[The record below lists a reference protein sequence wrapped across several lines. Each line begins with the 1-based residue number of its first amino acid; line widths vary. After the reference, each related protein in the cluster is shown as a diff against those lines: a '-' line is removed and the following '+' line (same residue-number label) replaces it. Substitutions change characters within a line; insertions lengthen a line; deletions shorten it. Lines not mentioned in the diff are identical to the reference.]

1 MLQNC
6 FVFRFFILV
15 LSFLLGA
22 SLSYGQSD
30 LILTAVFDGPLSI
43 GVPKGVEIYV
53 INDIPDLSVYGLGS
67 ANDGGGTDGEEFTF
81 PSIAATA
88 GEYLYVASESTGFSF
103 FFDFAPDDVRP
114 AVSINGDDAIELFQ
128 NGSVVD
134 IFGTVD
140 CDPNAG
146 SSPCPDWEYSD
157 GWAYRNNHTGPD
169 GNTFILGNWSFSGI
183 NALDGETSNGSATYP
198 VPIGTFQYAT
208 TCVLPSLAA
217 TNLNITGVASTS
229 ANLTWTSGDG
239 EARIVIVK
247 QDFAVD
253 VTPIDNTTYLSN
265 PTFVLGEEIGSGNHV
280 VYHGTGN
287 SVSLTGLTPSQ
298 VYYAKVFEYGCSP
311 GQELYLTSIAPASS
325 IFLAKPENPIL
336 TLDCET
342 TSEFDLSWSNP
353 AAGIWDGYVVIGRQN
368 ASPTTVNSTSPA
380 VLPAANSNFTAAPAI
395 DMNRLLYQGME
406 NSLTVQ
412 GIIPNQNYTFKIFSY
427 RECPSC
433 ANGWEYSSGT
443 QVSGNASLA
452 DVSSLSATP
461 GLTDVQLSWNFNLL
475 CADEI
480 IVVASDNSVSGAPSG
495 GGYVVN
501 SNSFT
506 DPLNPVLNPGE
517 VIVYSSYGS
526 FTSVI
531 NLTTETDYCFKVFVR
546 KGSEWTS
553 GIQVCETPTT
563 TTTLEVGDI
572 AVLAVNTNIVGID
585 EISFVCFKTILP
597 GTSIDLTDNAY
608 QKCGTPNGW
617 GISEGWIRLTRTNTP
632 LAAGEVVTIRND
644 DGAVTILAP
653 DNNWATSEPQP
664 SLQGSLNLDNNGEQ
678 LFILSGGNITGP
690 DASTAASDEGL
701 YVGGKIL
708 FGFNTEG
715 DVWTPICGI
724 SAAGGSANSDK
735 PGNLECFLSYAPTN
749 DDRNKYTGPF
759 SLTTAREWF
768 KRVNDSANWTIY
780 SDNALYSA
788 GEDYVHFNGTSLGRT
803 LPIEGTISTPGVWI
817 GDDNAVWFNCRNW
830 ETLKV
835 PDQSV
840 DVLISDEPTDPII
853 SSAGAVCAKLTL
865 ETASSLTLGNSGS
878 SLEILGDIILDGSIN
893 SSAGSISFTGTGNQ
907 LIGTTVPTAPS
918 TIFANN
924 LTIDKPL
931 NTRVISNESISV
943 SGEVDLVR
951 GILDFKPGSGRLEL
965 DDGAGIV
972 GGSTTS
978 YVSGPLRKTGFT
990 LNQEFKF
997 PVGDYRVITVDST
1010 VNVYNPSFVTTSTTT
1025 NSEAFQSEYFHE
1037 NFNSN
1042 YTNPNNPPPTDGSLE
1057 IVSTCNY
1064 WDIDKIPSGSALQAS
1079 VGLSWG
1085 EGECIDIT
1093 DALSLRV
1100 SSFNGTEWD
1109 NQGLLYG
1116 SGTDNSGW
1124 PAYSNGKVYTTSA
1137 FLNFSPFTIG
1147 SSGSGSNVLPI
1158 ILLSFSAEARE
1169 GSVLTNWITA
1179 TEINNDYFTIER
1191 SKDGNYWEKVGTMD
1205 GAGDSHTQL
1214 SYSFTDERPYLG
1226 ISYYRLRQ
1234 TDYNGTSTIN
1244 EPLAVE
1250 ILANGEFGID
1260 KIYRDQQ
1267 GLNVI
1272 YRSTAPY
1279 VVIEIYD
1286 LLGKRIH
1293 GELLEN
1299 SGNSFGTIDPDLA
1312 RGVYVLRLSDGA
1324 ETDSEKFVW

>member
-6 FVFRFFILV
+6 FVLRFFILA
-15 LSFLLGA
+15 LSFFLGA

-53 INDIPDLSVYGLGS
+53 INDIPDLSIYGLGS

-88 GEYLYVASESTGFSF
+88 GEYLYVASESTSFSF
-103 FFDFAPDDVRP
+103 FFGFAPNDVRP

-134 IFGTVD
+134 VFGTID

-146 SSPCPDWEYSD
+146 SSPCPEWEYSD

-198 VPIGTFQYAT
+198 VPIETFQYAT
-208 TCVLPSLAA
+208 TCVLPSSAA

-239 EARIVIVK
+239 EARIVVVK
-247 QDFAVD
+247 QGSVVD
-253 VTPIDNTTYLSN
+253 VSPMDNATYLANS
-265 PTFVLGEEIGSGNHV
+265 TFTLGEEIGSENHV

-287 SVSLTGLTPSQ
+287 SVSLTGLTPGQ
-298 VYYAKVFEYGCSP
+298 IYYAKVFEYGCSP
-311 GQELYLTSIAPASS
+311 GQELYLTSIAPASA
-325 IFLAKPENPIL
+325 IFLAKPENPNL
-336 TLDCET
+336 TLGCET
-342 TSEFDLSWSNP
+342 TSEIDLSWSNP
-353 AAGIWDGYVVIGRQN
+353 AAGTWDGYVVIGSQN

-380 VLPAANSNFTAAPAI
+380 VLPVANSNFTAAPAI
-395 DMNRLLYQGME
+395 DVNKLLYQGMG

-412 GIIPNQNYTFKIFSY
+412 GITPNQNYTFKIFSY
-427 RECPSC
+427 RECLSC
-433 ANGWEYSSGT
+433 ANGWEYSSGA

-495 GGYVVN
+495 GGYAVN

-517 VIVYSSYGS
+517 VIVYSSNGF

-546 KGSEWTS
+546 KGSEWSS

-572 AVLAVNTNIVGID
+572 AILAVNTNIVGID

-597 GTSIDLTDNAY
+597 GTTVDFTDNGF

-617 GISEGWIRLTRTNTP
+617 GISEGWIRLTRINTP
-632 LAAGEVVTIRND
+632 LNAGEVVTIKND
-644 DGAVTILAP
+644 NGAVTILAP
-653 DNNWATSEPQP
+653 DNNWVTSEPQP
-664 SLQGSLNLDNNGEQ
+664 PLQGSFSLDNNGEQ

-690 DASTAASDEGL
+690 NASTAASDDGL

-708 FGFNTEG
+708 FGFNTKG
-715 DVWTPICGI
+715 DVWTPVCGN

-735 PGNLECFLSYAPTN
+735 PENFECYLSFAATN

-759 SLTTAREWF
+759 TFATVREWF
-768 KRVNDSANWTIY
+768 KRINEPSNWTNY
-780 SDNALYSA
+780 LDNPLYLN

-803 LPIEGTISTPGVWI
+803 LPIEGTISTPGVWL

-907 LIGTTVPTAPS
+907 LIGPTAPTAPS

-924 LTIDKPL
+924 LSIDKPP

-951 GILDFKPGSGRLEL
+951 GILDFKLGSGRLEL

-990 LNQEFKF
+990 LNQEFEF

-1010 VNVYNPSFVTTSTTT
+1010 VNVYQPAGIIPDGTSST
-1025 NSEAFQSEYFHE
+1025 AIFDVEYFHE
-1037 NFNSN
+1037 NYTPG
-1042 YTNPNNPPPTDGSLE
+1042 YTNPNNPPPGVIE
-1057 IVSTCNY
+1057 ASTCNY
-1064 WDIDKIPSGSALQAS
+1064 WLIDRS
-1079 VGLSWG
+1079 GLSPVDARVKLYYNNQS
-1085 EGECIDIT
+1085 CITIEE
-1093 DALSLRV
+1093 AEKLRV
-1100 SSFNGTEWD
+1100 ARHNTIEWD
-1109 NQGLLYG
+1109 NAGGFDINPSMGMATSGYVTSDVIGL
-1116 SGTDNSGW
+1116 
-1124 PAYSNGKVYTTSA
+1124 
-1137 FLNFSPFTIG
+1137 FSPFTFASDG
-1147 SSGSGSNVLPI
+1147 PGSNVLPI
-1158 ILLSFSAEARE
+1158 TLLSFSAEARE
-1169 GSVLTNWITA
+1169 GSVLCNWVTA
-1179 TEINNDYFTIER
+1179 AEINNDYFTIER
-1191 SKDGNYWEKVGTMD
+1191 SKDGNYWEKVGTIY
-1205 GAGDSHTQL
+1205 GAGDSHTEL

-1234 TDYNGTSTIN
+1234 TDYNGTSTIS

-1250 ILANGEFGID
+1250 IRANGEFGID
-1260 KIYRDQQ
+1260 QIFRDQQ

-1324 ETDSEKFVW
+1324 EMDSEKFVW